1 MGTIFSGNGPWH
13 KSVPHLSGHRRRTR
27 HCRVFTALTVLA
39 LASCSSQEDSDVGF
53 DYAFGATTASEY
65 SQAMYDAALSPTGD
79 GARLVDKL
87 AGGEVITFPTFL
99 LFDARQGDAGLFL
112 GDNYQEGARSKLLQ
126 WWDLYGE
133 DPDDSVFIAVGMVDF
148 ENRQLASA
156 AARAELLRI
165 SQLEEELA
173 LPDGLLLWGSDD
185 RGLYMF
191 WVASD
196 SSVVTFLDC
205 ERFGKFA
212 SDGGCSRETMLEIR
226 DEIELRLTGG
236 TSPNISGKT
245 QKGPMVDDWQPLV
258 EYEIDVDVLSKVM
271 DPSGLLR
278 SSWGDSEPPRGR
290 YAFAGRVS
298 SYAYKAT
305 SDTDSGPGLQVIMDQ
320 IPIKSREPALELTET
335 LCFSVSSGEI
345 LEVGRSATILG
356 GQIAPTYFD
365 PDTKVIDVVQG
376 HIATSS
382 LFLNFVCGRP
392 LISDDI
398 GLTETE
404 VSVCREVITNLANQV
419 GSN

>member
-1 MGTIFSGNGPWH
+1 MGAIFSGSGYSE
-13 KSVPHLSGHRRRTR
+13 KSVPHSSGHRRWTR
-27 HCRVFTALTVLA
+27 NCRVFTALTVLV
-39 LASCSSQEDSDVGF
+39 LASCSSQEDSGVGF

-79 GARLVDKL
+79 GARLMDKL
-87 AGGEVITFPTFL
+87 AGGEVMSTPTFL
-99 LFDARQGDAGLFL
+99 LFDARQGDAGVFL

-133 DPDDSVFIAVGMVDF
+133 GPDDAVYISVAMIDF
-148 ENRQLASA
+148 ENRQLATA
-156 AARAELLRI
+156 AARAELRRL
-165 SQLEEELA
+165 SQLEEEVA
-173 LPDGLLLWGSDD
+173 LPEGLLLWGSGD
-185 RGLYMF
+185 RGLSMF
-191 WVASD
+191 WIASD
-196 SSVVTFLDC
+196 SPVVTFLNC
-205 ERFGKFA
+205 ERLGKFA

-226 DEIELRLTGG
+226 DEIERRLTGG

-245 QKGPMVDDWQPLV
+245 QKGPMLDDWQPLV
-258 EYEIDVDVLSKVM
+258 EYEIDVDDISKLL

-305 SDTDSGPGLQVIMDQ
+305 SDTESGPGLQVVMGQ
-320 IPIKSREPALELTET
+320 IPIKSKAPALELTQT
-335 LCFSVSSGEI
+335 LCDEISCGEI

-356 GQIAPTYFD
+356 GQIAPSYLD
-365 PDTKVIDVVQG
+365 PDTKVINYVQG

-382 LFLNFVCGRP
+382 LFLNFACGRP
-392 LISDDI
+392 LLYDDI

-404 VSVCREVITNLANQV
+404 VNVCREAIANLANQV